1 MANKLKHH
9 GTNTTLVSTSEM
21 YSRII
26 SNIGDINLLIDLKGK
41 ILKINLP
48 NKNINK
54 NLNSWL
60 NKNIFDFLTIESKE
74 KLDLQITSL
83 TEINIL
89 STKGFELNHVS
100 TDTGEFP
107 VRYKG
112 FKTEDK
118 KNIILIGNDL
128 SQIAEVQKRF
138 VNSQLA
144 LEREYSKFRS
154 FETKYKAL
162 IEFSEEALVILDA
175 SLGNILDLNNPAAKL
190 LKQKKEKLIGINL
203 SKIFNYENEKE
214 FIEKLKSD
222 KINKSDFVYINE
234 KNKNNIILHSSVFR
248 AENEICIIVRLEK
261 TLKEDSSENE
271 FINILNKF
279 YEKTRDGIVFTN
291 KMGIIKYVNDS
302 FLSLCKSENQQ
313 LIVDRPFSEFLAR
326 GIVDLKVLIEATLEN
341 GSTMP
346 FKTQLIS
353 NFDIRTDIEISST
366 YTSTKFGEYI
376 CFIISYKPNENE
388 INTSDNVVS
397 EKATRKITKLVGSA
411 PLKDLVADTS
421 DIVEK
426 ICIETALE
434 MTKNNR
440 VATAEMLHLS
450 RQSLYVKLRK
460 HNLL

>member
-1 MANKLKHH
+1 VDNKLKHH

-26 SNIGDINLLIDLKGK
+26 SNIGDINFLIDLKGK

-291 KMGIIKYVNDS
+291 KMGSIKYVNDS

-313 LIVDRPFSEFLAR
+313 LIIDHLYLFFHKSLILSRREQNLDIFLY
-326 GIVDLKVLIEATLEN
+326 LEQD
-341 GSTMP
+341 
-346 FKTQLIS
+346 QLIVLFY
-353 NFDIRTDIEISST
+353 NQLIF
-366 YTSTKFGEYI
+366 
-376 CFIISYKPNENE
+376 
-388 INTSDNVVS
+388 
-397 EKATRKITKLVGSA
+397 
-411 PLKDLVADTS
+411 
-421 DIVEK
+421 
-426 ICIETALE
+426 
-434 MTKNNR
+434 
-440 VATAEMLHLS
+440 
-450 RQSLYVKLRK
+450 
-460 HNLL
+460 